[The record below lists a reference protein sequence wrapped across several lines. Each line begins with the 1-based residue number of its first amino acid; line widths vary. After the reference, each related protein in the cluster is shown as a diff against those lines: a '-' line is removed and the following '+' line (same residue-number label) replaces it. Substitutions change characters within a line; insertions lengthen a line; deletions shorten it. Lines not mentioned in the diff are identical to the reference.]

1 VLARLPTA
9 PALNVVIS
17 NVPGPREPLYCAGAQ
32 LMAYYPVST
41 IVDGVGLN
49 ITVIS
54 YRDHMDVGI
63 IGDRDQLEDAWTMLD
78 GPRAALQEFHGLL
91 GADAAAAAPHPSS
104 SPHKKSHSRRT
115 S

>member
-1 VLARLPTA
+1 MRQLASLDAQFLAVET
-9 PALNVVIS
+9 
-17 NVPGPREPLYCAGAQ
+17 PRAFGHV
-32 LMAYYPVST
+32 VST

-78 GPRAALQEFHGLL
+78 GLRAALQEFHGLL
-91 GADAAAAAPHPSS
+91 GADAAAAAPAPKLV
-104 SPHKKSHSRRT
+104 SP
-115 S
+115 